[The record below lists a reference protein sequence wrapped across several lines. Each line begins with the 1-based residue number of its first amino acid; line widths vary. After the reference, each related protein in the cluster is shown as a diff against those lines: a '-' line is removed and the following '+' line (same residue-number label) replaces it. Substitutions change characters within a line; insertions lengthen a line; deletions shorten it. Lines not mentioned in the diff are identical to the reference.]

1 MCAAVGN
8 GAYPNPVVTMMR
20 THVRPCLPHMALTG
34 EPRSEIRWQ
43 KMSIDVGACLQID
56 SNVQH
61 RFGSLIRH
69 RYMTSLPTTYAKMAQ
84 RDAACAG
91 ARLPPIAALVLLGV
105 VRDELPDC
113 VNDGAGADDRIPPG
127 GEDVDA
133 ADVLLEALDAPDD
146 DTPEGRM
153 PVGIPVD
160 EPAADVRDL
169 RVGIGR
175 DVTLP
180 LPVMGW
186 KELIGSTVIGAP
198 VAVTCP
204 PTSGTSTTASIGRT
218 ASLPN
223 ASRMLSSEK

>member
-1 MCAAVGN
+1 
-8 GAYPNPVVTMMR
+8 
-20 THVRPCLPHMALTG
+20 
-34 EPRSEIRWQ
+34 
-43 KMSIDVGACLQID
+43 
-56 SNVQH
+56 
-61 RFGSLIRH
+61 
-69 RYMTSLPTTYAKMAQ
+69 MTSLPTTYAKMAQ

-105 VRDELPDC
+105 AVGVVVGTVLGRIPLTGIDTLRDELPDC

-180 LPVMGW
+180 LPLQLNQHSVSM
-186 KELIGSTVIGAP
+186 
-198 VAVTCP
+198 
-204 PTSGTSTTASIGRT
+204 
-218 ASLPN
+218 
-223 ASRMLSSEK
+223 SSN